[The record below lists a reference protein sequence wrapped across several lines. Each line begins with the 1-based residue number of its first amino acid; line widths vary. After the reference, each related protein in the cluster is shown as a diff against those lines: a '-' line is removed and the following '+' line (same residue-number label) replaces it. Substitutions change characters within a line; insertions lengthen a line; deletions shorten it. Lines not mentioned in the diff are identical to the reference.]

1 MKRIGIVGGGASGMM
16 AAIKAAGEGASV
28 TLFEKNDK
36 IGKKLLVTGNGRCN
50 FTNLSM
56 GEDYYYTDDD
66 GFLKRALER
75 FGNQD
80 LIFFFTSLGLLI
92 KEKNGYVYPACEQA
106 STVLDC
112 LRLELKKKKVNI
124 VTGAEVVKASKKG
137 KVFKVTLSDGETY
150 EFDSLILACGGK
162 AGAKN
167 GDSDTG
173 YRLCREFGHKVT
185 KLYPALT
192 QLKCEGLNFK
202 AVSGVK
208 SDCRLSLFVED
219 ELAMSQLGEVLF
231 TDYGISGIVSM
242 QVSHYAAECLDAGRN
257 VYAVLDLIPDFKEED
272 LKSLTIPK
280 LLLNGDETCEEFFT
294 GLLHKKLNMEII
306 KANGLKP
313 SEIVGNI
320 DREKIVDAVLSVKE
334 IMLRVVGTNG
344 FEQAQVTAGG
354 VPTEELTDDLESKL
368 VKDLY
373 IVGELVNI
381 DGICGGYNL
390 QWAFTGGAIAGEASA
405 KEEET

>member
-75 FGNQD
+75 FGNRD

-106 STVLDC
+106 ATVLDC
-112 LRLELKKKKVNI
+112 LRLELKKKNVNI
-124 VTGAEVVKASKKG
+124 VTGDEVVKASKKG
-137 KVFKVTLSDGETY
+137 DVFKVTLSEGETC

-167 GDSDTG
+167 GNSDTG

-272 LKSLTIPK
+272 LKSFTIPK

-294 GLLHKKLNMEII
+294 GLLHKKLNTEII
-306 KANGLKP
+306 KL
-313 SEIVGNI
+313 
-320 DREKIVDAVLSVKE
+320 
-334 IMLRVVGTNG
+334 
-344 FEQAQVTAGG
+344 
-354 VPTEELTDDLESKL
+354 
-368 VKDLY
+368 
-373 IVGELVNI
+373 
-381 DGICGGYNL
+381 
-390 QWAFTGGAIAGEASA
+390 
-405 KEEET
+405 